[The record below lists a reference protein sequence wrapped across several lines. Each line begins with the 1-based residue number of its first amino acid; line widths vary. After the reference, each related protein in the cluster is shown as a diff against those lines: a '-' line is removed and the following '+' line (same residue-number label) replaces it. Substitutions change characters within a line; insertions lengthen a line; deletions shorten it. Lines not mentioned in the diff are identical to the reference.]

1 MDPVATVV
9 SIFEI
14 IALVKNSL
22 DQVQENKELCTHLAN
37 RLVSFQIIL
46 NDVNL
51 RSHDRFL
58 LRAANSNADRKR
70 FVQVDQRLSVLRDD
84 FDAISSIV
92 RRNENPLS
100 TMFETMVQ
108 SMRNDIVREINKV
121 RDEVARGESMPND
134 IERLLEAPQEVQH
147 AIDALAQ
154 ELHCEDVSVPQ
165 IDTPQMQQYVAVNVE
180 KIISLSQMPRPAGR
194 SVPVFP
200 SEEEDI
206 SGAFDFREE
215 EDKLGQAGSYGV
227 TFKATY
233 RPDGKQYAL
242 KRVNVRQSRLSE
254 EVIQREAESLKQ
266 LCHSNI
272 VRCYYSFFD
281 EDDAFFYVV
290 MELVL
295 GKTLTAYVRS
305 PRPPSG
311 QVMLKWLRQLTSALV
326 YMHGDCRLVHRDLK
340 PDNIMIT
347 QDMEDVK
354 IIDFGLA
361 RNVVFQGRAGAAEME
376 RMTAGVG
383 TPLYM
388 SYEKMEGLSYD
399 GRDDVWAVG
408 CIFLELILRQELRLV
423 RLAKDDAQRR
433 LKLQA
438 VRQTDPV
445 LGTVV
450 CHILEHQLQ
459 ERRPSSTEL
468 LMLLEDVDVAETSPV
483 ALMPPPPA
491 LLASSVEE
499 SVPDPS
505 ASGST
510 DSARTSGVTSA
521 TPLQS
526 LSMEETIGLLVHLG
540 CRADLGQRVAASG
553 ETIDGAYLQEMCTYP
568 ESDHDFH
575 RYQQAALHE

>member
-1 MDPVATVV
+1 V
-9 SIFEI
+9 SRLE
-14 IALVKNSL
+14 ALVEEA
-22 DQVQENKELCTHLAN
+22 ENLIS
-37 RLVSFQIIL
+37 SFLPRKSRKGKGIV
-46 NDVNL
+46 VNAVD
-51 RSHDRFL
+51 RVGRFL
-58 LRAANSNADRKR
+58 LKAASGKEDQKR
-70 FVQVDQRLSVLRDD
+70 FVELDQRLTLLRDD
-84 FDAISSIV
+84 FEAISSIV
-92 RRNENPLS
+92 RRFENSLPN
-100 TMFETMVQ
+100 MFETVVQ
-108 SMRNDIVREINKV
+108 SLKNDLVREINKV
-121 RDEVARGESMPND
+121 RDEVARGEAMPND
-134 IERLLEAPQEVQH
+134 IDRLLEAPQEVQH

-154 ELHCEDVSVPQ
+154 ELQYEDVSASQ
-165 IDTPQMQQYVAVNVE
+165 IDTPQMQQFVVANVE
-180 KIISLSQMPRPAGR
+180 KIISLSRMPRPAGR
-194 SVPVFP
+194 SLPVFP

-206 SGAFDFREE
+206 SGSFAFREE

-281 EDDAFFYVV
+281 DDDAFFYVV

-295 GKTLTAYVRS
+295 GKTLRAYVTS
-305 PRPPSG
+305 PRPPSR

-361 RNVVFQGRAGAAEME
+361 RNVVLQGRAGAAEME

-445 LGTVV
+445 LGAVV
-450 CHILEHQLQ
+450 CRILEHQLQ
-459 ERRPSSTEL
+459 KQRPSSMEL
-468 LMLLEDVDVAETSPV
+468 LLLLEDVNVTAATPV
-483 ALMPPPPA
+483 APLPPA
-491 LLASSVEE
+491 
-499 SVPDPS
+499 
-505 ASGST
+505 
-510 DSARTSGVTSA
+510 ARA
-521 TPLQS
+521 C
-526 LSMEETIGLLVHLG
+526 G
-540 CRADLGQRVAASG
+540 CS
-553 ETIDGAYLQEMCTYP
+553 Y
-568 ESDHDFH
+568 H
-575 RYQQAALHE
+575 RPAH

>member
-1 MDPVATVV
+1 MDPVATVASIIDRIV
-9 SIFEI
+9 S
-14 IALVKNSL
+14 VKNYL
-22 DQVQENKELCTHLAN
+22 DQVQENKELCIHLAN
-37 RLVSFQIIL
+37 RLVTFQIIL

-51 RSHDRFL
+51 RSHDRFDCL
-58 LRAANSNADRKR
+58 VSSLEALVEEAEELMGSFLPHKSRKGKGNVVDAFNRVERFLSRATNSNVDRKR

-92 RRNENPLS
+92 HRNEKPLS
-100 TMFETMVQ
+100 TMFETVVQ
-108 SMRNDIVREINKV
+108 SMKNDLVQEINRI
-121 RDEVARGESMPND
+121 RDEVARGEAMPDD
-134 IERLLEAPQEVQH
+134 IERLLDAPQEVQQ

-154 ELHCEDVSVPQ
+154 ELHCEDLPVPH
-165 IDTPQMQQYVAVNVE
+165 IDTPQMQQYVAANVE
-180 KIISLSQMPRPAGR
+180 KIVSLSQMPRSAG
-194 SVPVFP
+194 SPVPVFP

-206 SGAFDFREE
+206 SGSFDFRE
-215 EDKLGQAGSYGV
+215 EDKLGQAKSYGV

-242 KRVNVRQSRLSE
+242 KRVNVRQSRLSD

-272 VRCYYSFFD
+272 VRCFYSFFD
-281 EDDAFFYVV
+281 KADAFFYMV

-311 QVMLKWLRQLTSALV
+311 RVMLKWLRQLTSALV

-361 RNVVFQGRAGAAEME
+361 RNVGLQGRTEAAELE

-408 CIFLELILRQELRLV
+408 CIFLELILQQELRLV

-438 VRQTDPV
+438 VIQTDPV
-445 LGTVV
+445 LGAV
-450 CHILEHQLQ
+450 L
-459 ERRPSSTEL
+459 SSKALRSEKGMAKQRAAAQTLFEL
-468 LMLLEDVDVAETSPV
+468 YSRMRCPW
-483 ALMPPPPA
+483 
-491 LLASSVEE
+491 
-499 SVPDPS
+499 
-505 ASGST
+505 
-510 DSARTSGVTSA
+510 
-521 TPLQS
+521 
-526 LSMEETIGLLVHLG
+526 
-540 CRADLGQRVAASG
+540 
-553 ETIDGAYLQEMCTYP
+553 
-568 ESDHDFH
+568 
-575 RYQQAALHE
+575 